1 MVITMAKSRV
11 RGIIYAAQLAILL
24 AISAQIIIPLPLIP
38 FTAQTL
44 AVGVLATI
52 SDFSLSNWAIGG
64 YLLLGLVGLPVF
76 AGGTAGVG
84 VIFGPTGGFLWGFFL
99 QAWIIAKA
107 RQMKFKQNLIIGN
120 LLGALAQLII
130 GAIWLKLV
138 SQLSWPAAM
147 SAGILPFLIPG
158 IIKGVLA
165 ALIGQLLLA
174 RSIHHFK
181 CVEQSE
187 WLDHSDLDLLDT

>member
-1 MVITMAKSRV
+1 MAKSRV

-174 RSIHHFK
+174 R
-181 CVEQSE
+181 
-187 WLDHSDLDLLDT
+187 LHSPLQMR